1 MRESFGSHPMSELQ
15 TLRGRRV
22 WPRVR
27 CVQGRLFA
35 LGATEEEGATGGVE
49 PASPATTRAGKSTRL
64 RPPAAAVRPPPMFQP
79 LAFRHVVAGWPVECR
94 ERWGRRANELEAAGL
109 PWRDAETQAFI
120 EVWDASRHGA
130 CSYGLGSSD
139 AERN

>member
-1 MRESFGSHPMSELQ
+1 MSDLR

-22 WPRVR
+22 WPGVR

-35 LGATEEEGATGGVE
+35 LGDAEDEDATGGVG
-49 PASPATTRAGKSTRL
+49 PASSAATRAGRSTRL
-64 RPPAAAVRPPPMFQP
+64 RPDAAVAGLPPTFHP
-79 LAFRHVVAGWPVECR
+79 LAYRHVIAGWPVECR
-94 ERWGRRANELEAAGL
+94 QRWGRRANELEAAGL

-120 EVWDASRHGA
+120 EVWDASRHGP